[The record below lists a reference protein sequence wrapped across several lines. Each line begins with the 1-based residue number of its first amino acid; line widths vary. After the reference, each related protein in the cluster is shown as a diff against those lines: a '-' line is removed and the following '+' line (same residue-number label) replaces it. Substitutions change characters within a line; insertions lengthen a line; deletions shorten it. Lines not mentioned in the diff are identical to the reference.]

1 MIGRRKNLE
10 TKHNSSLWTVSV
22 VVLSLILFFFAIP
35 HTLEDF
41 TVGEPME
48 KGVPLPVLSI
58 IVAALFALQGL
69 ALFWAGQR
77 DRRSYFVH
85 AGLGILWPLAAG
97 VAQLPVILSSS
108 NYRSGFISV
117 LYVAGMI
124 AVGILLFLASLQA
137 LRATASSRQRG
148 EN

>member
-10 TKHNSSLWTVSV
+10 TKHNSSLWTLSV

-48 KGVPLPVLSI
+48 KGVPLPVLSV

>member
-48 KGVPLPVLSI
+48 KGVPLPVLSV

>member
-48 KGVPLPVLSI
+48 KGVPLPVLSV

-77 DRRSYFVH
+77 DRRGYFVH

>member
-10 TKHNSSLWTVSV
+10 TKHNSSLWTLSV